1 MSREKSWAVAEPTTA
16 FIDTNLLI
24 RYFVK
29 DDTTHARAAHRLL
42 EQAARGEVS
51 LVVAPIVFAEIT
63 WVLESHF
70 SLSLDTIADYLEAI
84 LQTPGLTVLEA
95 EVLSDAVGIYRR
107 TRIDFVDAWIASLA
121 KSHEISRVYTF
132 DRRHFARVPGLEVL
146 TP

>member
-1 MSREKSWAVAEPTTA
+1 MAEPTTA

-29 DDTTHARAAHRLL
+29 DETARALAAHRLI
-42 EQAARGEVS
+42 ERATRGEVS
-51 LVVAPIVFAEIT
+51 LVVAPVVLAEIT

-84 LQTPGLTVLEA
+84 LQTPGLEVLQA
-95 EVLSDAVGIYRR
+95 EVLSEAVRIYRR
-107 TRIDFVDAWIASLA
+107 TRIDFVDAWIAALA
-121 KSHEISRVYTF
+121 KSHEVSRVYTF

>member
-1 MSREKSWAVAEPTTA
+1 MSPEKSLAVAEATTA

-29 DDTTHARAAHRLL
+29 DDTAHTQAVHRLL
-42 EQAARGEVS
+42 ERAARGEVS

-63 WVLESHF
+63 WVLESRF

-84 LQTPGLTVLEA
+84 LQTPGLEVLQA
-95 EVLSDAVGIYRR
+95 EVLSEAVRIYRR
-107 TRIDFVDAWIASLA
+107 TRIDFVDAWIAALA
-121 KSHEISRVYTF
+121 KSHDVSRGYTF
-132 DRRHFARVPGLEVL
+132 DRHFARVPGLEVL